1 MAEPGRTISPPT
13 ATLMPNSGGPTAMLS
28 SISAYR
34 LQFKL
39 ALKGFNQALSA
50 YPNDTLVLRRALNI
64 LPFLVE
70 GSSALALADRY
81 VALDPL
87 NSTAYALRGTCLFV
101 LRRFEEAIG
110 ACTRAVALAPLR
122 AYPKYRLID
131 SLILLNRPDEARAV
145 LAKLPTDDV
154 LGQTEEAIIAAR
166 RGDHTGAQ
174 TWMAKIRTAYGDA
187 DSYQYAQIN
196 AQLGNIDG
204 AFAALNKGVEAL
216 DPGLYLLKRDP
227 FLDPI
232 RKDPRYLALLTRLDF
247 P

>member
-1 MAEPGRTISPPT
+1 M
-13 ATLMPNSGGPTAMLS
+13 
-28 SISAYR
+28 
-34 LQFKL
+34 
-39 ALKGFNQALSA
+39 
-50 YPNDTLVLRRALNI
+50 LRRALNI

-87 NSTAYALRGTCLFV
+87 NPTAYSARGSCLLV

-110 ACTRAVALAPLR
+110 ACTQALALAPSR
-122 AYPKYRLID
+122 AYSKYRISD

-145 LAKLPTDDV
+145 LVKLSTDDIFM
-154 LGQTEEAIIAAR
+154 QTDEAIIAAR
-166 RGDHTGAQ
+166 RGDHTGAE
-174 TWMAKIRTAYGDA
+174 TWMAKIRAANGDA
-187 DSYQYAQIN
+187 SSYQYAQIN

-204 AFAALNKGVEAL
+204 AFAALNKGIEAL
-216 DPGLYLLKRDP
+216 DPGLLNLKSDP

-232 RKDPRYLALLTRLDF
+232 RKDPRYAALLTRLDF

>member
-1 MAEPGRTISPPT
+1 
-13 ATLMPNSGGPTAMLS
+13 MLS
-28 SISAYR
+28 QISAYR

-50 YPNDTLVLRRALNI
+50 YPDDTLVLRKALNI

-87 NSTAYALRGTCLFV
+87 NPTAYSARGHCLFV

-110 ACTRAVALAPLR
+110 ACTRALALAPLL
-122 AYPKYRLID
+122 AYPKLTISE

-145 LAKLPTDDV
+145 LAKLPTDDIF
-154 LGQTEEAIIAAR
+154 GQTDEAIIAAR
-166 RGDHTGAQ
+166 RGDHTGAE
-174 TWMAKIRTAYGDA
+174 TWMAKIRTFGDTS
-187 DSYQYAQIN
+187 SYQFAQIN

-204 AFAALNKGVEAL
+204 AFAALNKAVETL
-216 DPGLYLLKRDP
+216 DPGLYWLKRDP

-232 RKDPRYLALLTRLDF
+232 RKDPRYAALLTRLDF